1 MECPYCKQEMKTGYI
16 KGDGRWKLR
25 WREKG
30 KVHTFAD
37 TLAGIGFPKAV
48 KYSWWKFQ
56 IPGEYCKS
64 CKKLIIDTEIS
75 E

>member
-1 MECPYCKQEMKTGYI
+1 MECPYCKQEMKNGYI

-37 TLAGIGFPKAV
+37 TLAGN
-48 KYSWWKFQ
+48 
-56 IPGEYCKS
+56 
-64 CKKLIIDTEIS
+64 
-75 E
+75 

>member
-16 KGDGRWKLR
+16 KGDGRWKFR
-25 WREKG
+25 
-30 KVHTFAD
+30 
-37 TLAGIGFPKAV
+37 
-48 KYSWWKFQ
+48 